1 MSDRRDAGVDGL
13 LTALSEAAELG
24 AGRVPAD
31 ELEAVRRIADRAGE
45 RRALSSE
52 HTVVG
57 FFGATGSGKS
67 SLVNALV
74 GEPVARTHVR
84 RPTTSAPLA
93 AVWNPRGASAL
104 LDWLQIG
111 DRRII
116 ERPFAA
122 SLDAGDRSGGGPGS
136 SDPGPS
142 LILIDLPDFDSV
154 ALEHR
159 TIAERLAGQVDVL
172 VWVVDPQ
179 KYADAVIHRDF
190 IAPLATHAA
199 VTAAVLNQV
208 DRLPTRQ
215 VEQVVDSLRGL
226 LRSDGLDGVRVLP
239 VSATEGTGI
248 DDLRALIARFAAE
261 RTAATQRL
269 AADVRGIA
277 ARLESAGVPGTLRGA
292 DAQALERGLATAA
305 SVEAVAGA
313 VAGSYR
319 KRAGQLTGW
328 PLTSWMLRLA
338 PDPLRRL
345 HLAFGRE
352 RAALGRARDGGR
364 DAELHRTGLP
374 PMRAAQRAQAGLA
387 VRAYADA
394 AAAGL
399 GEGWSAA
406 IHERA
411 AEALEALPGELDR
424 AVARTDLGA
433 RGSWWWPLLAALQW
447 LALAVA
453 IIGGVWLLLPLV
465 LPLWG
470 MVAPAIPQLD
480 GTQTWFDGWP
490 IPLLA
495 LIGGVLLGI
504 VVGLLGALVAGAV
517 GAARRSR
524 ARRRLRRQV
533 AAVARETVVQPIEH
547 ERERARAF
555 AAAVARARGR
565 TR

>member
-1 MSDRRDAGVDGL
+1 MSRRRTESVDEL
-13 LTALSEAAELG
+13 LEALSEAAELG

-31 ELEAVRRIADRAGE
+31 ELEAVRRIAERAGE

-67 SLVNALV
+67 SLMNALV
-74 GEPVARTHVR
+74 GEAVARTHVR
-84 RPTTSAPLA
+84 RPTTSEPLA

-104 LDWLQIG
+104 LDWLQIS

-116 ERPFAA
+116 ERPFAVG
-122 SLDAGDRSGGGPGS
+122 SGGISGGAGD
-136 SDPGPS
+136 DELS

-159 TIAERLAGQVDVL
+159 AIAERLAGQVDVL

-190 IAPLATHAA
+190 IAPLSTHAA

-208 DRLPTRQ
+208 DRLPAGEVQ
-215 VEQVVDSLRGL
+215 HVVESLRGL
-226 LRSDGLDGVRVLP
+226 LRRDGLERVQVLP

-248 DDLRALIARFAAE
+248 AELRGLIARFAGE

-269 AADVRGIA
+269 LADVRGVA
-277 ARLESAGVPGTLRGA
+277 ARLESAGVPGTLRSA
-292 DAQALERGLATAA
+292 DGQALERGLATAA
-305 SVEAVAGA
+305 SVDAVAGA

-319 KRAGQLTGW
+319 KRAGQVTGW
-328 PLTSWMLRLA
+328 PLTAWMLRLA

-345 HLAFGRE
+345 HLPFGRD
-352 RAALGRARDGGR
+352 RARDGGR

-411 AEALEALPGELDR
+411 ADALESLPGELDR

-433 RGSWWWPLLAALQW
+433 RGSWWWPVLAALQW
-447 LALAVA
+447 LALLVAV
-453 IIGGVWLLLPLV
+453 IGGVWLLLPLV

-470 MVAPAIPQLD
+470 MVAPVIPQLE

-495 LIGGVLLGI
+495 LLGGVLLGI
-504 VVGLLGALVAGAV
+504 VLGLLGALIGGAV
-517 GAARRSR
+517 GAARRRR
-524 ARRRLRRQV
+524 AKRRLRRQV
-533 AAVARETVVQPIEH
+533 AAVARETVVLPIEG

-555 AAAVARARGR
+555 ALAVGRAGGAAR
-565 TR
+565 